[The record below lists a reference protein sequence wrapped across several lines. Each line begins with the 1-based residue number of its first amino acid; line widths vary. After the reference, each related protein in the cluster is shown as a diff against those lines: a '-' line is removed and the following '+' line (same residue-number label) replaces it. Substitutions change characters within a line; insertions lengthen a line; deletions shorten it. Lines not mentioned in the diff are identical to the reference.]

1 MSRARS
7 LDARA
12 EEPADPVAAQAREV
26 LRAYERIAPVYDVLD
41 GLYEWG
47 WKRRLRAELF
57 AHALP
62 GRLLDVGVGTGCN
75 MPFYPPGSEVVGIDA
90 SPAMLARA
98 RARARRLGLRVDL
111 RQMNLLALAFP
122 DGSFDTV
129 VATFVLLCLPDELQ
143 LPALR
148 ELARVTRPGGRILLL
163 DYHRSSR
170 TAVRWWMRLLSAW
183 LRWAFAARFDPTTE
197 QHLAEAGL
205 EPLVRAHRMGD
216 GVTLLVLR
224 PGARERDGGPQAA
237 VRCSGAWSG
246 ALR

>member
-1 MSRARS
+1 MSGARS
-7 LDARA
+7 IDGD
-12 EEPADPVAAQAREV
+12 EEELGGLVEAQAREV
-26 LRAYERIAPVYDVLD
+26 LRAYERIAPVYDLLD
-41 GLYEWG
+41 GVYEWS

-75 MPFYPPGSEVVGIDA
+75 MPFYPKDAEIVGIDA
-90 SPAMLARA
+90 SPAMLERA
-98 RARARRLGLRVDL
+98 RARARRLGRPVELR
-111 RQMNLLALAFP
+111 RMNLLELAFP
-122 DGSFDTV
+122 DGAFDTV

-170 TAVRWWMRLLSAW
+170 SAVRWWMRLLSAW

-205 EPLVRAHRMGD
+205 RPLVRAQRMGD
-216 GVTLLVLR
+216 GVTLLVLE
-224 PGARERDGGPQAA
+224 PDAR
-237 VRCSGAWSG
+237 
-246 ALR
+246 

>member
-1 MSRARS
+1 MTAATERP
-7 LDARA
+7 A
-12 EEPADPVAAQAREV
+12 EVEAQVREV
-26 LRAYERIAPVYDVLD
+26 LRAYQRIAPVYDLLD
-41 GLYEWG
+41 GLYEWS

-75 MPFYPPGSEVVGIDA
+75 LPFYPKDARVVGIDA

-98 RARARRLGLRVDL
+98 RARATRLGFALELR
-111 RQMNLLALAFP
+111 RMNLLELGFP

-129 VATFVLLCLPDELQ
+129 AATFVLLCLPDELQ

-170 TAVRWWMRLLSAW
+170 TAVRWWTRLLSGW

-197 QHLAEAGL
+197 RHLAEAGL
-205 EPLVRAHRMGD
+205 RTLLHAHRMGD
-216 GVTLLVLR
+216 AVTLLVLE
-224 PGARERDGGPQAA
+224 PGAG
-237 VRCSGAWSG
+237 
-246 ALR
+246 

>member
-7 LDARA
+7 ADTPA
-12 EEPADPVAAQAREV
+12 EEPTALIEAQAREV
-26 LRAYERIAPVYDVLD
+26 LRAYERIAPVYDLLD
-41 GLYEWG
+41 GFYEWS

-75 MPFYPPGSEVVGIDA
+75 MPLYPKDAEVVGIDA

-98 RARARRLGLRVDL
+98 SARAAKLGRPVEL
-111 RQMNLLALAFP
+111 RQMNLLELAFP
-122 DGSFDTV
+122 DQSFDTV

-170 TAVRWWMRLLSAW
+170 TAVRWWMQLLSTW

-205 EPLVRAHRMGD
+205 RTLVHGHRMGD
-216 GVTLLVLR
+216 GVTLLVLEPAPR
-224 PGARERDGGPQAA
+224 
-237 VRCSGAWSG
+237 
-246 ALR
+246 

>member
-7 LDARA
+7 IDGG
-12 EEPADPVAAQAREV
+12 EEEIGGLVEAQAREV
-26 LRAYERIAPVYDVLD
+26 LRAYERIAPVYDLLD
-41 GLYEWG
+41 GVYEWS

-75 MPFYPPGSEVVGIDA
+75 MPFYPKDAEIVGIDA
-90 SPAMLARA
+90 SPAMLERA
-98 RARARRLGLRVDL
+98 RARARRLGRPVELR
-111 RQMNLLALAFP
+111 RMNLLELAFP
-122 DGSFDTV
+122 DGAFDTV

-205 EPLVRAHRMGD
+205 RPLVRAQRMGD
-216 GVTLLVLR
+216 GVTLLVLEPDTR
-224 PGARERDGGPQAA
+224 
-237 VRCSGAWSG
+237 
-246 ALR
+246 

>member
-1 MSRARS
+1 MSAAS
-7 LDARA
+7 
-12 EEPADPVAAQAREV
+12 EHPAAVEAQAREV
-26 LRAYERIAPVYDVLD
+26 LRAYERIAPVYDLLD
-41 GLYEWG
+41 GVYEWS

-75 MPFYPPGSEVVGIDA
+75 MPFYPRDTRVVGIDA

-98 RARARRLGLRVDL
+98 RARARRLGRPVELRP
-111 RQMNLLALAFP
+111 MNLLELAFE
-122 DGSFDTV
+122 DGAFDTV

-197 QHLAEAGL
+197 RHLAEAGL
-205 EPLVRAHRMGD
+205 EPLVHAHRMGD
-216 GVTLLVLR
+216 AVTLLVLEPR
-224 PGARERDGGPQAA
+224 PR
-237 VRCSGAWSG
+237 
-246 ALR
+246 